1 MKNILKNH
9 WGKLLT
15 AMIVIVLSFYGFIY
29 RESLAQAIN
38 LMKDPKAISLYI
50 ESYGH
55 FGVLMFIL
63 LQVTQVVIFFIPGEV
78 TQAAGGY
85 IFGTFLG
92 TLYSIIGINLGSAV
106 LFFGTRK
113 FGNSLVDK
121 VVPEKLKRPFEKLL
135 NAKKIN
141 LIVFLIYLIPGIPK
155 DSSVFLC
162 ALSRITFKDFL
173 IYSTLGRMPALVI
186 SSFYGANIATGN
198 MHIIIILSVIMV
210 VGLGICM
217 MLKKFFMEKLAKIS

>member
-29 RESLAQAIN
+29 RESLVQAIN
-38 LMKDPKAISLYI
+38 LMKDPKVISLYI

-55 FGVLMFIL
+55 FGTLIFIL

-106 LFFGTRK
+106 LF
-113 FGNSLVDK
+113 L
-121 VVPEKLKRPFEKLL
+121 EQE
-135 NAKKIN
+135 
-141 LIVFLIYLIPGIPK
+141 
-155 DSSVFLC
+155 
-162 ALSRITFKDFL
+162 
-173 IYSTLGRMPALVI
+173 
-186 SSFYGANIATGN
+186 
-198 MHIIIILSVIMV
+198 
-210 VGLGICM
+210 GLGI
-217 MLKKFFMEKLAKIS
+217 L